1 MHPDHRHLRF
11 PRSRRPHRHL
21 RDERG
26 QALVETGLV
35 ILILV
40 FFLFAVVEFGRAFMI
55 SNVMTNAARIGA
67 RLASIAPPS
76 QRDANGIL
84 LGSYETTIENAVRDE
99 VAALDAAFGPT
110 INVIVTQIDGP
121 PPTVR
126 VDVDGDLPAIFNYLS
141 TTSFPIDRSVTFP
154 DQGRRAN

>member
-1 MHPDHRHLRF
+1 MHADLCLFRSLR
-11 PRSRRPHRHL
+11 RRRLRGRL

-26 QALVETGLV
+26 QALIETGLV

-40 FFLFAVVEFGRAFMI
+40 FFLFAVIEFGRAFMV

-67 RLASIAPPS
+67 RLASIAPAS
-76 QRDANGIL
+76 QRDGNGLL
-84 LGSYETTIENAVRDE
+84 LGSYKTTIENAVRDE
-99 VAALDAAFGPT
+99 VAALDAGFGPT
-110 INVIVTQIDGP
+110 INVLVTQVDGP

-126 VDVDGDLPAIFNYLS
+126 VDVDGNLPAIFNYLS